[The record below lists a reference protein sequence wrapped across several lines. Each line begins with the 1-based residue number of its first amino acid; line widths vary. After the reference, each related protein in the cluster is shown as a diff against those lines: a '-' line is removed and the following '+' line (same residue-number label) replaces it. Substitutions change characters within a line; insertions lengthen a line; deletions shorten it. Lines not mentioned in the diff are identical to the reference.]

1 MQTTTTVTFT
11 HDKIKREESA
21 DHDFR
26 KDLPADSE
34 YFKQKGHEH
43 ILQQYCKYNIELVNE
58 SLEDF
63 YDSFFTEKLAVWSDK
78 QKHKSKR
85 LNGGQYL
92 PPGVTKAES
101 PYWAKAYAYKIYLM
115 TGEAVCEL
123 PKPTDDDWEKVS
135 ECYDE
140 INRLHPK
147 SKVNYFKS
155 QYERFAMPITA
166 GEAYLKDLRRLMAKN
181 GKSAQRTSYAFIAQ
195 VGSFLDPDYTEDR
208 TSKYWSD
215 RVKILEDWLED
226 FKKRHPHLHVT
237 KAVIH
242 VDEYHKPPHLHLEVV
257 PAVDSDRGKPLKV
270 SYSEALKRD
279 GFNPEKYE
287 EKSGPASYNARRK
300 SYADWTETEC
310 QSLATLCKDKLGL
323 ERTAGNESLKT
334 LNGTT
339 PEEVKAFMSQVDEN
353 HIKLLKENRQLD
365 DKNLAAAAKLKQA
378 EAGLKQSVEKK
389 QSVDKAVVEAE
400 AKLQALQTQL
410 EDAESRGLEA
420 KKKALRSQIADMQTT
435 LSDLQTKSQQAS
447 DEIAEKR
454 QAFDDEKA
462 EFFGEK
468 KTAVDAVKQVYQ
480 GLNLPVPAGIEDGN
494 LSVLSSQVTT
504 LMQGITDQ
512 GKAYQ
517 DAKTKADAETKRADM
532 AYADEVKAI
541 ETSKASFETSVQGF
555 FKACGMTPPA
565 GDVTAQVA
573 YLSKHKTALAK
584 RYKTATQK
592 VTAEEARADTAYA
605 DRLQAIADTQAR
617 LDKKEQHLD
626 DMIEKSAVK
635 KAKAKIK
642 AVIDGFYGRIRQG
655 YGAYAYK
662 IKHRRGGY
670 DKDDAAEYGALY
682 RDGFKTVE
690 EVNDEC
696 LSRRKGVRVL
706 QQVECTVAGF
716 WTASTNIK
724 DDAKTAGV
732 DLDDVDTSLPL
743 AKSSEDWSKKLK
755 EVEKAEKQLRDGKTL
770 D

>member
-43 ILQQYCKYNIELVNE
+43 ILQQYCKYNVELINE

-63 YDSFFTEKLAVWSDK
+63 YDKTFTEKLAVWSDGQKNKK
-78 QKHKSKR
+78 QR
-85 LNGGQYL
+85 LNGGNYL
-92 PPGVTKAES
+92 PPGVTKEDAK
-101 PYWAKAYAYKIYLM
+101 YWAKAYAYKIYLM

-123 PKPTDDDWEKVS
+123 PKPTDADWEKVS

-155 QYERFAMPITA
+155 QYERFASPLTA

-215 RVKILEDWLED
+215 RVKILEEWLED
-226 FKKRHPHLHVT
+226 FKKRHPQLHVV

-242 VDEYHKPPHLHLEVV
+242 VDEYHKPPHLHLEIV
-257 PAVDSDRGKPLKV
+257 PVVDSDRGKPLKV

-339 PEEVKAFMSQVDEN
+339 PEEVKAFMSQIDEN
-353 HIKLLKENRQLD
+353 HIKLLKENRELE
-365 DKNLAAAAKLKQA
+365 DKNYAAAAKLKQA
-378 EAGLKQSVEKK
+378 EIDLQDAVKKK
-389 QSVDKAVVEAE
+389 QAVDKELADTK
-400 AKLQALQTQL
+400 AKLAALQTEL
-410 EDAESRGLEA
+410 EDAESKGLEA
-420 KKKALRSQIADMQTT
+420 KKAKLKQEIADLETKQTE
-435 LSDLQTKSQQAS
+435 LVQQSADVS
-447 DEIAEKR
+447 KEIAAKR

-468 KTAVDAVKQVYQ
+468 KIAVDAVKQVYQ
-480 GLNLPVPAGIEDGN
+480 GLGLAVPEGVEGGT
-494 LSVLSSQVTT
+494 LSALSSDVTAIQT
-504 LMQGITDQ
+504 ALAQQGDALKEAT
-512 GKAYQ
+512 
-517 DAKTKADAETKRADM
+517 AKTASEQARAKT
-532 AYADEVKAI
+532 AYADTAKQIADDKKTL
-541 ETSKASFETSVQGF
+541 TSTVNDF

-662 IKHRRGGY
+662 VKHRRGGY
-670 DKDDAAEYGALY
+670 DKDDAAEYGGLY

-706 QQVECTVAGF
+706 QQIECTVAGF
-716 WTASTNIK
+716 WTASADIT

-732 DLDDVDTSLPL
+732 DLDDIDTSLPM

-755 EVEKAEKQLRDGKTL
+755 EVEKAENQLRQGKTL

>member
-1 MQTTTTVTFT
+1 MQYSTTVTFQA
-11 HDKIKREESA
+11 DKVKREESA
-21 DHDFR
+21 EHDFR
-26 KDLPADSE
+26 ANITDPN
-34 YFKQKGHEH
+34 FFTQKGHEH
-43 ILQQYCKYNIELVNE
+43 IIPEYCKLNVEITNE
-58 SLEDF
+58 KLEDF
-63 YDSFFTEKLAVWSDK
+63 YDEMFTEKLSEWSDK
-78 QKHKSKR
+78 QKNKKQR
-85 LNGGQYL
+85 VGAGKAL
-92 PPGVTKAES
+92 PAGVTKED
-101 PYWAKAYAYKIYLM
+101 AKYYAIAYAKKLYVVSGIKPDYLANVSLDDLTDEEQAKVNEIYD
-115 TGEAVCEL
+115 G
-123 PKPTDDDWEKVS
+123 
-135 ECYDE
+135 
-140 INRLHPK
+140 IK
-147 SKVNYFKS
+147 SKNAKFL
-155 QYERFAMPITA
+155 QFQLERFATPVTA
-166 GEAYLKDLRRLMAKN
+166 GEAYLQDLRNLMSKN
-181 GKSAQRTSYAFIAQ
+181 GKVAQRTSYAYIVQ
-195 VGSFLDPDYTEDR
+195 VGSYLDPDYTEDR
-208 TSKYWSD
+208 SSRYWSD
-215 RVKILEDWLED
+215 RVKILEEWLED
-226 FKKRHPHLHVT
+226 FKKRHPHLHVV

-257 PAVDSDRGKPLKV
+257 PVVESTRGKPLKV
-270 SYSEALKRD
+270 SFSEAIKRD
-279 GFNPEKYE
+279 GVDAEKYE
-287 EKSGPASYNARRK
+287 EKEGKASYDARRQAF
-300 SYADWTETEC
+300 SDWTEGERTA
-310 QSLATLCKDKLGL
+310 LATLCKKELGL
-323 ERTAGNESLKT
+323 ERKQGD
-334 LNGTT
+334 LNLQGAS
-339 PEEVKAFMSQVDEN
+339 PDKVKLFMSSIDDSHQR
-353 HIKLLKENRQLD
+353 LLRENRELD
-365 DKNLAAAAKLKQA
+365 DKNLAAAAKLNGA
-378 EAGLKQSVEKK
+378 ENGLKQSVEKK
-389 QSVDKAVVEAE
+389 QAVDKAVVEAE

-755 EVEKAEKQLRDGKTL
+755 EVEKAEKQLREGKTL